1 MKTLRILALT
11 LIVVSAVACGGG
23 GPAGVARDWLKAA
36 AVADGTTTLKLT
48 CQDYRDQVQTMGFLA
63 AGLGLLV
70 GIDTQNAE
78 VDISDLKFTT
88 TSESGDQAVVH
99 VEGEMIIG
107 LLGAAM
113 PQYYDADLLMVKEGG
128 SWKVCGER

>member
-1 MKTLRILALT
+1 
-11 LIVVSAVACGGG
+11 
-23 GPAGVARDWLKAA
+23 
-36 AVADGTTTLKLT
+36 
-48 CQDYRDQVQTMGFLA
+48 MGFLA